1 MNRYIT
7 VLALLLSTAIISY
20 AGITII
26 KKYKLDKDKFTLLPT
41 YEGNYK
47 AIATLE
53 NKGLYKDA
61 MDASNEVLKKA
72 LTENN
77 QPEIVKAVVHKVRFS
92 QQTDEQSLIKG
103 LHELSDL
110 ANKTKAPAKQ
120 IIHSIIADGYWSYY
134 QNNRYQFTNRT
145 QTVDFKNDD
154 IATWDLT
161 KIITESVHH
170 YQLSLSDAKTLQ
182 ATPINDF
189 KIVIDKE
196 KESEKYRPTVY
207 DLLAYRAIDF
217 YDNGEARVIKPLET
231 FSINADEYLADATTF
246 LNQKITSTDTLSF
259 DYHLIQ
265 TLHSLIAFHTAK
277 NNVVPLIDADLKR
290 IATVYNKTN
299 NANKDSLY
307 TKALQNIVT
316 AHSSEPYAQMAN
328 YNLAQWYVSHHND
341 AQNKTYKKTAY
352 DMATKAIQNSTDE
365 NIKAQFYN
373 LQRTIEGGNVSINL
387 ENVNLSNAPFI
398 AQLSYS
404 NTPKVYFRVV
414 KLNMKQYREALE
426 KENMYNDQGVQQYP
440 NASKKY
446 VYSQATVN
454 QWSEA
459 LPDDKL
465 FLTNTLLYKMPAITN
480 NGLYAIIISSNE
492 NTIDYNSNL
501 CSYTLTQITNLGI
514 LSNTDNKAH
523 VTSGFIVNRNTN
535 ESIANAKVEL
545 IEAHNDYKGRNYVT
559 TYRVAYS
566 STTNKDGAFDVK
578 NIANGINY
586 TYHIKTSNDE
596 FYSDLNFYMYEV
608 SNNQER
614 DYTQYTTLFF
624 TDRAIYRPT
633 QTIHAKGLVTVT
645 HNHDT
650 KIVSNQ
656 KVTVT
661 LYDANHQKVQSREV
675 TTNEF
680 GTYYTTFT
688 APSGGLLGAMTIQD
702 NYGSHS
708 IRVEE
713 YKRPLFEITPKSL
726 ADNYNLND
734 EVTVEGIAKA
744 FSGAPINGAK
754 VAYRITRQT
763 RTPYW
768 WRCYNPWYV
777 NSGVTEMLSGTQ
789 TTNDTGG
796 YTIKFKAVAD
806 ASFSKASAASF
817 QYTIYTTIIDVN
829 GETHTAQQAV
839 TVGYVGVGLGIDHQ
853 DEVLIKTKT
862 STDTLRFIISTDN
875 LNGQHVP
882 SSVKLKI
889 TKLKAPTQFFRSS
902 VLHEKCNKYLY
913 SATQWQ
919 QWFPEDEYRNEN
931 DYLTWQEADVI
942 YTNTINTLAL
952 NHSLNLSCHEWLNG
966 KYKVEAITHDKK
978 NNEVKEVSYLD
989 VTNLNDNKTLQ
1000 TNLTIINTSTADANS
1015 YALLS
1020 PHITNCIKTTAIDA
1034 TTYTQQLTSITSYV
1048 TNSATTNRL
1057 ELFSYYHNNRFYSA
1071 SQTFTPTIKYEARN
1085 SIALTL
1091 LTKRDKLLPGA
1102 TEQWKIKVTAT
1113 DKTTPLAEMVATMYD
1128 ASLDAFATNYFG
1140 YANVQHASD
1149 YKKGVENPYY
1159 SWNTD
1164 GENVATT
1171 SVSKFGAYK
1180 NYTAVQYDQLNMF
1193 ELNWYRFQRHY
1204 YSRDDIR
1211 IDGFRSMASKSLN
1224 VESSSAMAPV
1234 TTMATE
1240 SDDMQK
1246 ESKSMDKKDN
1256 ESLAK
1261 PSPKKSS
1268 EKQEPTEKPKEEV
1281 SIRKNKN
1288 ETAFFYPQLVSNAQ
1302 GEFTLD
1308 FTMPEALTK
1317 WRMLTYA
1324 HTKDLMQAQLQHNVV
1339 TQKELM
1345 VVPNWPRFVR
1355 EDDSITITAKI
1366 VNLTNTALKGKAYIE
1381 LVNPITNEKINYM
1394 QGSTMHLFDVG
1405 SALTTTV
1412 SFTLHINALKNV
1424 LQATI
1429 YATTSTHSDAEQT
1442 TLPVL
1447 SNRMLVTESM
1457 PMPIRS
1463 NQTKTFSFT
1472 KLLNVNSTTLSH
1484 YNYAIEFT
1492 QNPAWLAIK
1501 ALPYLA
1507 QSQYDCADGLAN
1519 KLFANSL
1526 SSYIVNSSPAIEQVF
1541 KQWQQDPE
1549 ALLSPLEKNQELKS
1563 ALLQETPWVVASQNE
1578 TQQRKDVAK
1587 FFDKNNLT
1595 NELKTTYDKL
1605 HELQAASGAFRWWKG
1620 DRYDNFFLTS
1630 RVMNVFAKLIHTK
1643 VITKDTYEGEAQM
1656 IDKALAYMD
1665 FEMQKEYV
1673 RLKKISGWEKFNNTS
1688 PQAIEYLYL
1697 RSLLRND
1704 FKLAS
1709 NYSEMFNY
1717 HLVQTQKHW
1726 LGHTRYTKAIAAMVL
1741 NYNNQKA
1748 TAVAIITSLKNTAI
1762 TNDEMGAYWKDTYE
1776 YFDWY
1781 QQPIE
1786 AQAVTIN
1793 AVAEITNDK
1802 PFIDAMKT
1810 WLLKSKQT
1818 QQWPSSAA
1826 TVEAVYSLL
1835 LTDPNSMQTW
1845 LSTSNSIVI
1854 KAGDKLLDPAND
1866 KTLKTESGTG
1876 YFKKS
1881 FTQAEIQPAMG
1892 NVTVTKNNE
1901 GVSWGAAY
1909 WQYFERLDKIT
1920 QHSTG
1925 LSIKKDL
1932 FVEINT
1938 PSGPVIKPIDKQPI
1952 KIGDKI
1958 KVRVEIRADRS
1969 FSYLHLKDMRA
1980 AGFEPVNVLSTYKY
1994 QDGLGYYESTGDA
2007 ATHFFFNYLGKG
2019 THVFEYSVYATHA
2032 GTFNNGITTMQC
2044 LYAPEFTTHSQ
2055 GNVVTIG
2062 K

>member
-1 MNRYIT
+1 MNKY
-7 VLALLLSTAIISY
+7 VLAITLLISTVIISY

-26 KKYKLDKDKFTLLPT
+26 KKYNMETPQFTLLPT
-41 YEGNYK
+41 YDANYK
-47 AIATLE
+47 AIEALA

-61 MDASNEVLKKA
+61 MNASDEVLKKA
-72 LTENN
+72 LGENN
-77 QPEIVKAVVHKVRFS
+77 QSEIVKAVVHKIKFS
-92 QQTDEQSLIKG
+92 QNVDEQSLIKG
-103 LHELSDL
+103 LHELNTV
-110 ANKTKAPAKQ
+110 ANKTKAPAQQ
-120 IIHSIIADGYWSYY
+120 IIHSIIADGYWNYY

-161 KIITESVHH
+161 KIITESVRH
-170 YQLSLSDAKTLQ
+170 YELSLSDAKTLQ

-189 KIVIDKE
+189 KILLEKE
-196 KESEKYRPTVY
+196 KDSEKYRPTIY

-231 FSINADEYLADATTF
+231 FSINADEYLGDAPTF
-246 LNQKITSTDTLSF
+246 LNQKITSTDSLSF
-259 DYHLIQ
+259 DYHLIK
-265 TLHSLIAFHTAK
+265 TLHNLIAFHTAK
-277 NNVVPLIDADLKR
+277 NNIVPLIDADLKR

-299 NANKDSLY
+299 TTNKDSLY
-307 TKALQNIVT
+307 KQALQNIVST
-316 AHSSEPYAQMAN
+316 HSTEPYAQMGN
-328 YNLAQWYVSHHND
+328 YYLAQWYINHHTD
-341 AQNKTYKKTAY
+341 EKNKMYKKTAY
-352 DMATKAIQNSTDE
+352 DIATKAIQNSTDE

-373 LQRTIEGGNVSINL
+373 LQRTIKGWNLSINV
-387 ENVNLSNAPFI
+387 ENVNLPNSPFI

-404 NTPKVYFRVV
+404 NTPKLYFRIV
-414 KLNMKQYREALE
+414 KLNMNNYREALA
-426 KENMYNDQGVQQYP
+426 KENMYNDNGQQQYP

-454 QWSEA
+454 QWNEA

-465 FLTNTLLYKMPAITN
+465 FLTNKLLYKMPAIAT
-480 NGLYAIIISSNE
+480 NGLYAIIISSDD
-492 NTIDYNSNL
+492 NTTTYDREV

-514 LSNTDNKAH
+514 LSTTDNKQSTA
-523 VTSGFIVNRNTN
+523 SGFIVNRTNN
-535 ESIANAKVEL
+535 ESIANANVQL
-545 IEAHNDYKGRNYVT
+545 IDTRSDYKGRNYVT
-559 TYRVAYS
+559 TYHVAYS
-566 STTNKDGAFDVK
+566 ATTNKDGAFDIK
-578 NIANGINY
+578 KIATSIDY

-608 SNNQER
+608 SDYQER

-650 KIVSNQ
+650 KIVPNQ

-661 LYDANHQKVQSREV
+661 LYDANQQKVQDREV

-688 APSGGLLGAMTIQD
+688 APSGGLLGAMTIRD
-702 NYGSHS
+702 NYSSTS
-708 IRVEE
+708 IKVEE
-713 YKRPLFEITPKSL
+713 YKRPLFEITPKPL

-768 WRCYNPWYV
+768 WRCYNPWFT
-777 NSGVTEMLSGTQ
+777 NNDITEMLSGTQ

-796 YTIKFKAVAD
+796 YAIKFKAVAD
-806 ASFSKASAASF
+806 ASVSKASAASF
-817 QYTIYTTIIDVN
+817 QYTIYTTITDVN

-839 TVGYVGVGLGIDHQ
+839 TVGYVGVGLNIEHQ
-853 DEVLIKTKT
+853 NELLIKTKT
-862 STDTLRFIISTDN
+862 SADTLRLIISTDN

-882 SSVKLKI
+882 SAVKLKI
-889 TKLKAPTQFFRSS
+889 TKLKSPTQFFRSS
-902 VLHEKCNKYLY
+902 VLHEKCNQYLY
-913 SATQWQ
+913 ANDQWYK
-919 QWFPEDEYRNEN
+919 WFPEDEYRNEN
-931 DYLTWQEADVI
+931 DYLTWPESEVI
-942 YTNTINTLAL
+942 YTNTITTLAL
-952 NHSLNLSCHEWLNG
+952 NHTLNLPCHEWLNG

-978 NNEVKEVSYLD
+978 NNEVKEISYLD
-989 VTNLNDNKTLQ
+989 VTNLNDSKTLQ
-1000 TNLTIINTSTADANS
+1000 TNLTIINTSTATANS

-1020 PHITNCIKTTAIDA
+1020 PHVTNCIKTTAVDTKSYTHLI
-1034 TTYTQQLTSITSYV
+1034 TTIASYV
-1048 TNSATTNRL
+1048 TNSVTTNRL
-1057 ELFSYYHNNRFYSA
+1057 EMFSYYHNNRFYST
-1071 SQTFTPTIKYEARN
+1071 SQTFLSNIKSEVRN
-1085 SIALTL
+1085 NIALTL

-1102 TEQWKIKVTAT
+1102 KEQWKIKVTAT

-1128 ASLDAFATNYFG
+1128 ASLDAFAPNYFG

-1149 YKKGVENPYY
+1149 YKQGEDNPYY

-1164 GENVATT
+1164 EENVAST
-1171 SVSKFGAYK
+1171 SVNKFEAYK
-1180 NYTAVQYDQLNMF
+1180 NYIAVQYDRLNMF
-1193 ELNWYRFQRHY
+1193 GLNWYSYQHRYFGRGDREMVK
-1204 YSRDDIR
+1204 SRSKNEAGDDATP
-1211 IDGFRSMASKSLN
+1211 DMA
-1224 VESSSAMAPV
+1224 AAPV
-1234 TTMATE
+1234 ATMAMNRDE
-1240 SDDMQK
+1240 LK
-1246 ESKSMDKKDN
+1246 ESESLDKKDSEAVSKPN
-1256 ESLAK
+1256 AK
-1261 PSPKKSS
+1261 KTA
-1268 EKQEPTEKPKEEV
+1268 KQQPTEKPKEEV

-1288 ETAFFYPQLVSNAQ
+1288 ETAFFYPQLVSNTQ

-1324 HTKDLMQAQLQHNVV
+1324 HTKELLQAQLQHNVV

-1381 LVNPITNEKINYM
+1381 LVNPITNEKINYV

-1412 SFTLHINALKNV
+1412 SFTLHINALKDA

-1429 YATTSTHSDAEQT
+1429 YATTPQHSDAEQT

-1447 SNRMLVTESM
+1447 PNRMLVTESM

-1472 KLLNVNSTTLSH
+1472 KLLNANSTTLSH

-1501 ALPYLA
+1501 ALPYLV

-1526 SSYIVNSSPAIEQVF
+1526 SSYIVNSSPAIEAVF
-1541 KQWQQDPE
+1541 TQWQQDPE

-1587 FFDKNNLT
+1587 FFDKNNLA
-1595 NELKTTYDKL
+1595 NELKVTYDKL
-1605 HELQAASGAFRWWKG
+1605 HELQATSGAFRWWKG

-1630 RVMNVFAKLIHTK
+1630 RVMNVFAKLLHTK
-1643 VITKDTYEGEAQM
+1643 VITKDTYTGQAEM
-1656 IDKALAYMD
+1656 IQKALAYMD

-1673 RLKKISGWEKFNNTS
+1673 QLKKIKGWEKLNNTS
-1688 PQAIEYLYL
+1688 PQSIEYLYL
-1697 RSLLRND
+1697 RSILRND
-1704 FKLAS
+1704 FKLPNS
-1709 NYSEMFNY
+1709 YTEMFNY
-1717 HLVQTQKHW
+1717 HLAQTQKHW
-1726 LGHTRYTKAIAAMVL
+1726 LTHTRYTKAIAAMVL
-1741 NYNNQKA
+1741 NYNNQKP
-1748 TAVAIITSLKNTAI
+1748 TAVAIIASLKNTAI
-1762 TNDEMGAYWKDTYE
+1762 ISDEMGAYWKDTYE
-1776 YFDWY
+1776 YFNWY

-1786 AQAVTIN
+1786 AQAMTIN

-1802 PFIDAMKT
+1802 PFIDDMKT

-1818 QQWPSSAA
+1818 QQWPSGAS

-1854 KAGDKLLDPAND
+1854 KVGDKLLDPATD

-1938 PSGPVIKPIDKQPI
+1938 PTGPIIKPIDKQPI

-2007 ATHFFFNYLGKG
+2007 ATHFFFNYLDKG

-2032 GTFNNGITTMQC
+2032 GTFNNGITSMQC
-2044 LYAPEFTTHSQ
+2044 FYAPEFTTHSQ
-2055 GNVVTIG
+2055 GNVVSIG